1 MKEVISME
9 ELNKDVAKEF
19 LMLASYFEEELLKKI
34 PDELFQKLNDIA
46 ADSDKEYYVLE
57 DKSLNEQNISEECKD
72 LIALINYLYLV
83 PKSEQVELLNN
94 WKSNERLT
102 IKSQ

>member
-1 MKEVISME
+1 ME

>member
-57 DKSLNEQNISEECKD
+57 DKSLNEQNISEECND

-94 WKSNERLT
+94 WKSNERND
-102 IKSQ
+102 

>member
-94 WKSNERLT
+94 WKSNERND
-102 IKSQ
+102 

>member
-19 LMLASYFEEELLKKI
+19 LMLASYFEEELLKEI

-94 WKSNERLT
+94 WKSNERND
-102 IKSQ
+102 

>member
-1 MKEVISME
+1 ME

-94 WKSNERLT
+94 WKSNERND
-102 IKSQ
+102 